1 MKELEEARQK
11 VLQMLENDNWI
22 QWVHEGTKPATTNA
36 LKTINKIANV
46 SLSSHCS
53 RCLNLNGCLFI
64 KANKP
69 DLQLHP
75 GCHCQTI
82 NVSAPIAGIT
92 AIADC
97 DIRKF
102 TEYIFHPVGN
112 NGKKALFEAW
122 GYDIMDSE
130 FLQTEFIKQAQEQY
144 AKGKYDLG
152 KLDENGQRITITIT
166 LLRSNE
172 QEINFKSGWM
182 VYPDGIIKLTTPYGG
197 KI

>member
-1 MKELEEARQK
+1 MKELDEARQK
-11 VLQMLENDNWI
+11 ALKMLENDNWI
-22 QWVHEGTKPATTNA
+22 QWIHEGTKPATTNA
-36 LKTINKIANV
+36 MKNFNKIA
-46 SLSSHCS
+46 SELSSHCPM
-53 RCLNLNGCLFI
+53 CLNLNGCLFT

-69 DLQLHP
+69 DLPLHP

-82 NVSAPIAGIT
+82 NVSPPIAEVT
-92 AIADC
+92 AIAEC

-102 TEYIFHPVGN
+102 TEYIFHPVGS

-144 AKGKYDLG
+144 AKGEYDLG

-166 LLRSNE
+166 LLRSYG
-172 QEINFKSGWM
+172 QEISFKSGWM